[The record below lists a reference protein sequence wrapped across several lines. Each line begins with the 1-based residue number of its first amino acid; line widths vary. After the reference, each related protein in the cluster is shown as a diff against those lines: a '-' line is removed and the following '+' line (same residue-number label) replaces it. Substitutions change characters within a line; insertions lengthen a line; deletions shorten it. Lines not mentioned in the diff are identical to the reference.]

1 MDVLVVVIFEP
12 SVKPYSFT
20 QLLDS
25 TAKATLFPTKKI
37 SFEGYRQNMLKTWQI
52 HAVSQTRAQSVPM
65 TSTSKNWHQK
75 GGKFSG
81 DWRMQQDSQSFLLFD
96 RLIAARLDLA
106 STPRAGADVSAF
118 SVSNLVAIPATRG
131 G

>member
-1 MDVLVVVIFEP
+1 
-12 SVKPYSFT
+12 
-20 QLLDS
+20 
-25 TAKATLFPTKKI
+25 
-37 SFEGYRQNMLKTWQI
+37 
-52 HAVSQTRAQSVPM
+52 
-65 TSTSKNWHQK
+65 
-75 GGKFSG
+75 
-81 DWRMQQDSQSFLLFD
+81 MQQDSQSFLLFD